1 MNRHNSYSAGGGG
14 FNQKAKDV
22 IEKNGW
28 TLKDLKLYVLEYV
41 TDYSQ
46 LKQKENEW
54 SVKLNSVNNGYN
66 TVPAGELTYET
77 SEYRSGISMSMVL
90 YHARKKKLGVKGYV
104 SKFDKMW
111 SEFKLYNGELPST
124 NDERIESSHKFA
136 VEWNRSDKYRRQ
148 YLRDRVGG
156 KKFCK

>member
-1 MNRHNSYSAGGGG
+1 MNRHNSYSTGGGG

-41 TDYSQ
+41 TDDTQ
-46 LKQKENEW
+46 LRQKENEW
-54 SVKLNSVNNGYN
+54 SVKLDSVNNGYN
-66 TVPAGELTYET
+66 TVPAGELTYEST
-77 SEYRSGISMSMVL
+77 EFRSGVSSSMVL

-124 NDERIESSHKFA
+124 NEERIESSHQFA
-136 VEWNRSDKYRRQ
+136 IEWNRSNKYRRQ